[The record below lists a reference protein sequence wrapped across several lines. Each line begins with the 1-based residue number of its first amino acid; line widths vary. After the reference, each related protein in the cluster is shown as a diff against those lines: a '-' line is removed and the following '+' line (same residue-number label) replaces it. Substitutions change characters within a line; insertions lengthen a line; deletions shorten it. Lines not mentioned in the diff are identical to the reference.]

1 MLNHRISLLALGIL
15 ASTAAMADDQ
25 SAAKGFTEDSHLDL
39 FFRNAYMNRD
49 YKHGRDDK
57 AEWGQAATAT
67 FTSGFTQGTVGF
79 GVDAFGMYALRLDG
93 GQGKSGA
100 AGIDFFK
107 QGDSGEAANDLAR
120 AGGAVKAR
128 FSNTVIKY
136 GDQMPAL
143 PILSYDNSRLLPESF
158 TGTLIT
164 SKEIEGLELNVGRF
178 TSETRK
184 SAEGR
189 DSGGLKRIDV
199 FGGSYKFTDNFSG
212 SLYGY
217 ESEDVARKQY
227 MNLNYVIPVADKQS
241 LTLDFNGYRTRVNED
256 FAADNG
262 IDGTKNTIWSLSAA
276 YNIGVH
282 TFMIAHQRNNGD
294 SGYNYGWYQNQ
305 GGLGDGG
312 TTIWLA
318 NSYWSDFNGED
329 ERSWQ
334 GSYSL
339 DFSEYGVPGLSY
351 TVAYVY
357 GDNIK
362 TAETSNGKER
372 EIFNQLK
379 YVVPSGPAK
388 DLSVKLRGSWLRVSN
403 DARSYNDDGNEVRV
417 FVEYPV
423 NIF

>member
-15 ASTAAMADDQ
+15 ASTAAMAEDQ
-25 SAAKGFTEDSHLDL
+25 STAKGFVEDSHLDL

-164 SKEIEGLELNVGRF
+164 SKEIEGLELNVG
-178 TSETRK
+178 
-184 SAEGR
+184 
-189 DSGGLKRIDV
+189 LH
-199 FGGSYKFTDNFSG
+199 FGNP
-212 SLYGY
+212 
-217 ESEDVARKQY
+217 Q
-227 MNLNYVIPVADKQS
+227 
-241 LTLDFNGYRTRVNED
+241 
-256 FAADNG
+256 
-262 IDGTKNTIWSLSAA
+262 
-276 YNIGVH
+276 
-282 TFMIAHQRNNGD
+282 
-294 SGYNYGWYQNQ
+294 
-305 GGLGDGG
+305 
-312 TTIWLA
+312 
-318 NSYWSDFNGED
+318 
-329 ERSWQ
+329 ER
-334 GSYSL
+334 
-339 DFSEYGVPGLSY
+339 
-351 TVAYVY
+351 
-357 GDNIK
+357 
-362 TAETSNGKER
+362 
-372 EIFNQLK
+372 
-379 YVVPSGPAK
+379 
-388 DLSVKLRGSWLRVSN
+388 RG
-403 DARSYNDDGNEVRV
+403 A
-417 FVEYPV
+417 
-423 NIF
+423 

>member
-1 MLNHRISLLALGIL
+1 MLHHRISLLALGIL
-15 ASTAAMADDQ
+15 ASTAALADDQ
-25 SAAKGFTEDSHLDL
+25 STAKGFVEDGHFDL
-39 FFRNAYMNRD
+39 FFRNGYMYRD

-57 AEWGQAATAT
+57 SEWGQAATAT
-67 FTSGFTQGTVGF
+67 FTSGFTQGTVGV
-79 GVDAFGMYALRLDG
+79 GADVFGMYAINLDEN
-93 GQGKSGA
+93 GKRAGA
-100 AGIDFFK
+100 PGIDFFK
-107 QGDSGEAANDLAR
+107 VDGDGNPASDLAR

-128 FSNTVIKY
+128 VSNTVIKY

-143 PILSYDNSRLLPESF
+143 PVLSYDNSRLLPETFS
-158 TGTLIT
+158 GTLVT

-178 TSETRK
+178 TSEVQK
-184 SAEGR
+184 SAEGH

-212 SLYGY
+212 ALYGQDN
-217 ESEDVARKQY
+217 EDVARKQY
-227 MNLNYVIPVADKQS
+227 MNLNYVIPMADRES
-241 LTLDFNGYRTRVNED
+241 LTFDFNGYKTKLNKDWAEE
-256 FAADNG
+256 FNG
-262 IDGTKNTIWSLSAA
+262 GNRDNTIWSLSAS

-282 TFMIAHQRNNGD
+282 TFMLAHQRNNGD
-294 SGYNYGWYQNQ
+294 TGYLYGGYQSGDYI
-305 GGLGDGG
+305 GDGG

-362 TAETSNGKER
+362 TDETSDGKER

-423 NIF
+423 NVF

>member
-15 ASTAAMADDQ
+15 ASTAAMAEDQ
-25 SAAKGFTEDSHLDL
+25 STAKGFVEDSHLDL

-143 PILSYDNSRLLPESF
+143 PVLSYDNSRLLPESF

-189 DSGGLKRIDV
+189 DSA
-199 FGGSYKFTDNFSG
+199 STC
-212 SLYGY
+212 
-217 ESEDVARKQY
+217 
-227 MNLNYVIPVADKQS
+227 
-241 LTLDFNGYRTRVNED
+241 
-256 FAADNG
+256 
-262 IDGTKNTIWSLSAA
+262 SAA
-276 YNIGVH
+276 A
-282 TFMIAHQRNNGD
+282 T
-294 SGYNYGWYQNQ
+294 SSP
-305 GGLGDGG
+305 
-312 TTIWLA
+312 TTSA
-318 NSYWSDFNGED
+318 A
-329 ERSWQ
+329 RC
-334 GSYSL
+334 
-339 DFSEYGVPGLSY
+339 
-351 TVAYVY
+351 TAMRA
-357 GDNIK
+357 K
-362 TAETSNGKER
+362 TS
-372 EIFNQLK
+372 
-379 YVVPSGPAK
+379 PA
-388 DLSVKLRGSWLRVSN
+388 SST
-403 DARSYNDDGNEVRV
+403 
-417 FVEYPV
+417 
-423 NIF
+423 